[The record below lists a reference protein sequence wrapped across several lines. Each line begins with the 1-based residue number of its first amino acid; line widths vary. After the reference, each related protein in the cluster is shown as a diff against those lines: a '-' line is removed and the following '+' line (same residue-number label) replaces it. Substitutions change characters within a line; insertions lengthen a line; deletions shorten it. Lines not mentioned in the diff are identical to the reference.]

1 MPPRA
6 AAGGTRAWVPE
17 QSDENYRCRMVDGYE
32 SEMGVPA
39 EVQEFIAKVQPER
52 RRRDAETLLEL
63 FSRVTGAEPM
73 LWGTIIGFGWYHYQ
87 YESGREGETAAVGF
101 APRKAATSVY
111 LVDGVGAHTEE
122 LARLGPH
129 TTGVGCLYLKDV
141 SAVDLDVLAEIVGGT
156 YRTLTAGVYTKRA
169 RDGGK

>member
-1 MPPRA
+1 M
-6 AAGGTRAWVPE
+6 
-17 QSDENYRCRMVDGYE
+17 
-32 SEMGVPA
+32 
-39 EVQEFIAKVQPER
+39 
-52 RRRDAETLLEL
+52 
-63 FSRVTGAEPM
+63 
-73 LWGTIIGFGWYHYQ
+73 
-87 YESGREGETAAVGF
+87 GF

-141 SAVDLDVLAEIVGGT
+141 SAVDLDVLAEIVGGA

>member
-1 MPPRA
+1 V
-6 AAGGTRAWVPE
+6 WVPV
-17 QSDENYRCRMVDGYE
+17 QSHENYRCRIVDGDQ
-32 SEMGVPA
+32 SETGVPA
-39 EVQEFIAKVQPER
+39 EVREFIAKVQPER

-63 FSRVTGAEPM
+63 FTRVTGAEPT
-73 LWGTIIGFGWYHYQ
+73 LWGTIIGFGWYHYK

-141 SAVDLDVLAEIVGGT
+141 SAVDLDVLAEIVGGA

>member
-1 MPPRA
+1 M
-6 AAGGTRAWVPE
+6 WVPV
-17 QSDENYRCRMVDGYE
+17 QSHENYRCRMVDGDE

-39 EVQEFIAKVQPER
+39 EVREFIAKVQPER

-63 FSRVTGAEPM
+63 FTRVTGAEPT
-73 LWGTIIGFGWYHYQ
+73 LCGTIIGFGWYHYK

-129 TTGVGCLYLKDV
+129 TTGVGCLYLKDLEQ
-141 SAVDLDVLAEIVGGT
+141 VDLKVLERIVAT
-156 YRTLTAGVYTKRA
+156 SWRTLTRGTYTLRA
-169 RDGGK
+169 RDSGRS